1 MAGGLGFEP
10 RPAGPE
16 PAVLPIR
23 RSPSAKKNDS
33 RSFLPVKAS
42 SVRRGYSMGSPE
54 AFQAIIPPAR
64 FPTRSNPARLR
75 RLAANDPLHP

>member
-23 RSPSAKKNDS
+23 RSPSAFKEIISNLSD
-33 RSFLPVKAS
+33 VK
-42 SVRRGYSMGSPE
+42 RG
-54 AFQAIIPPAR
+54 
-64 FPTRSNPARLR
+64 
-75 RLAANDPLHP
+75 